1 MKRPSNDRAEPSDLE
16 LQVLSVLWER
26 GPSGVRDVM
35 EEIPDGKPR
44 AYTTILTVL
53 QVLEKKGLVR
63 HVQNGRQYVYHAA
76 TNRDG
81 VLRPRLRRLL
91 RYVFRGDP
99 AAVLQ
104 QILDETSVTPEDLK
118 AMRKALAKRET
129 ELCGKRKRGP
139 Q

>member
-1 MKRPSNDRAEPSDLE
+1 MKHPSNERAEPSDLE

-26 GPSGVRDVM
+26 GPSGVREVM
-35 EEIPDGKPR
+35 EEIPDGKAR

-53 QVLEKKGLVR
+53 QGLEKKGLVR
-63 HVQNGRQYVYHAA
+63 HEQNGRQYVYHAA
-76 TNRDG
+76 ATRQG

-99 AAVLQ
+99 TAVLQ
-104 QILDETSVTPEDLK
+104 QILDETSITPEDLE
-118 AMRKALAKRET
+118 AMRKALAEHEKGPSHKR
-129 ELCGKRKRGP
+129 RRGA